1 MTLTDYR
8 DALRLLESAIALIES
23 KQVQRLHV
31 GRRLRRLSLEADLLR
46 VRLQQAPA
54 SSRRN

>member
-23 KQVQRLHV
+23 KQTRRRHL
-31 GRRLRRLSLEADLLR
+31 GRRLRDLSLEADLLR
-46 VRLQQAPA
+46 VRLGQAPA
-54 SSRRN
+54 SSQRN

>member
-23 KQVQRLHV
+23 KQAHRRHLGKRLQ
-31 GRRLRRLSLEADLLR
+31 RLSLEADLLR
-46 VRLQQAPA
+46 VRLRQAPA
-54 SSRRN
+54 RSQRN